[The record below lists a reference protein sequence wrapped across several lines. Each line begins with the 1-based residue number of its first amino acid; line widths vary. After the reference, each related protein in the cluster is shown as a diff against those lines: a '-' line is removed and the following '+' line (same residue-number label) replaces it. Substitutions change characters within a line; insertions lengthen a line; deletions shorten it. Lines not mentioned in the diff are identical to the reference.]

1 MTAVRRAW
9 RWVRLHP
16 NVIAYLGFAA
26 LNLAA
31 FRALDAERDARERDR
46 CVTAVETR
54 IEQEAMWTRILERAG
69 ADQPTIDILHD
80 GYDDLPEPAGC

>member
-1 MTAVRRAW
+1 MTRLW

-31 FRALDAERDARERDR
+31 FRALDAERDAREHDR
-46 CVTAVETR
+46 CRTAVETR
-54 IEQEAMWTRILERAG
+54 VEQEVMWTKILERAG
-69 ADQPTIDILHD
+69 ADEPTIGILRD